1 MVILNGMLLSI
12 EWNLTNKMALQWDL
26 TKKKHHL
33 PKEFTMR
40 IQPLDYWC
48 LFGVC
53 PAQQSWMKQN
63 WCSKNLNVIMQ
74 RRDWQVIY
82 DRCLSI
88 CNYDKLYSYTADIS
102 TINVVPVYIDHFLN
116 GGDTLWICWKSRET
130 NHKGR
135 TQGSSLAKT
144 FFLWILQPREWF
156 EWGTMRFESSAKHVF
171 FSNSLT
177 NLALRKGFMTGFLQI
192 SWSLSF
198 SVHFHQWGT
207 PIAGWFRM
215 ENPIENGWELGVPP
229 F

>member
-144 FFLWILQPREWF
+144 FFC
-156 EWGTMRFESSAKHVF
+156 
-171 FSNSLT
+171 
-177 NLALRKGFMTGFLQI
+177 GFYSRVNGLNGE
-192 SWSLSF
+192 
-198 SVHFHQWGT
+198 QWGLKAVQSMFFFQILWQT
-207 PIAGWFRM
+207 WRWGRDSWQAFCKF
-215 ENPIENGWELGVPP
+215 LGLSLFLCISINEVPQ
-229 F
+229 